1 MRVGSGFIQKC
12 IFNPILRIIW
22 EPTETFDRISSNQV
36 NTFLESAIQK
46 CKIEQDIELLDQLIE
61 QFDFTLL
68 EDLAQTFKPILPQNL
83 IENSSDMN
91 IGIDE

>member
-12 IFNPILRIIW
+12 IFNPILRIAW